1 MNDIGYLSFDA
12 SVKIHYSG
20 KYASTKT
27 RKKGNG
33 GVNGYIRHIDRG
45 TDRRNGCEVEHS
57 NPDINSD
64 FTLENESYYKDSD
77 GNWKKTERSK
87 DMVNAVNRRV
97 QYAKAHGARI
107 SSKGQNDTVIVR
119 PLIVQLDEDVVLD
132 NGDSWVWDSIEILED
147 MFGKENIVGFSIHKD
162 ETNVHIHVVFVPCHE
177 TEKGN
182 GQVKCTVS
190 QTKFFRSPKQLA
202 GMHRKIRKSLCD
214 KGYDIEQENKPIDE
228 QLAGYYD
235 KKGKWHQQGLTPDQL
250 KQLTERELTLRMEEI
265 NMRLRKEEMERLESA
280 MRDMQKAA
288 KESQKE
294 MERSRETLAAQ
305 QTALEN
311 DRASVQA
318 QMQALVE
325 EKVAVQQMKQDAE
338 KMLSRVYS
346 TADVCNRILSDEKNL
361 NKKFLEF
368 LDREGKRTN
377 TQVREFVE
385 RLYRKFQKERKESL
399 SDWQLEM
406 LRMRK
411 EQGEQVNVGDMF
423 PIINTEANAGYDF
436 SL

>member
-1 MNDIGYLSFDA
+1 MNRIGYLSFDA

-27 RKKGNG
+27 RKTGHG

-45 TDRRNGCEVEHS
+45 TDRKNGCEVEHS
-57 NPDINSD
+57 NPDINPD

-97 QYAKAHGARI
+97 QYAKEHGARI

-119 PLIVQLDEDVVLD
+119 PLIVQLDEDVISD
-132 NGDSWVWDSIEILED
+132 NEDSWAWDSIEILED
-147 MFGKENIVGFSIHKD
+147 MFGKENIVGFSIHRD

-182 GQVKCTVS
+182 GQVKCTIS
-190 QTKFFRSPKQLA
+190 QTKFFRNPKQLA
-202 GMHRKIRKSLCD
+202 GMHRKIRKNLCN
-214 KGYDIEQENKPIDE
+214 KGYDIEQENKPIEE

-235 KKGKWHQQGLTPDQL
+235 KQGEWHQQGLTPDQL
-250 KQLTERELTLRMEEI
+250 KQLTEKEIALKMEEI
-265 NMRLRKEEMERLESA
+265 DMRLRKEEMERLEKA
-280 MRDMQKAA
+280 MLDMQKAA
-288 KESQKE
+288 KANQQEIEK
-294 MERSRETLAAQ
+294 SRESLAAQ

-325 EKVAVQQMKQDAE
+325 EKVAVQKMKQEAE
-338 KMLSRVYS
+338 EMLSQAYS
-346 TADVCNRILSDEKNL
+346 TADVCNQILSDEKNL

-385 RLYRKFQKERKESL
+385 RLYKKFQKERKESL

-411 EQGEQVNVGDMF
+411 EQGRQGTLDDMF
-423 PIINTEANAGYDF
+423 PIINAEATSGYDF